1 MSPPP
6 PVAPLLVG
14 LEVGRGGSSCRLDD
28 TRGGVASA
36 SETSGSSG
44 YEGQGVRC
52 SLHTLPPVPAAV
64 SLDRMHGLSEP
75 FAAFSHATPRWP
87 SLSASRGGTH
97 QRQLSRRARRCW
109 TAAAWRG
116 TCTPSFSPHGV
127 RLRRVGLRAS
137 RPPCSLVVTE
147 IANVSPV
154 SDKSDHDTGLEQTHD
169 ITRGARSALR
179 LSSACPSLREKRTCS
194 AAGSSGWGERARCK
208 GLALSH
214 RSVVVAPVRLPHPVE
229 RGVVTGQGA
238 LTCLTT
244 TTDLLHLR
252 P

>member
-1 MSPPP
+1 VE
-6 PVAPLLVG
+6 VAHVVWTIHEEVWPLRVRRPARRQG
-14 LEVGRGGSSCRLDD
+14 TKVRVEP
-28 TRGGVASA
+28 
-36 SETSGSSG
+36 E
-44 YEGQGVRC
+44 GVRC
-52 SLHTLPPVPAAV
+52 SLHTLFPVPAAV